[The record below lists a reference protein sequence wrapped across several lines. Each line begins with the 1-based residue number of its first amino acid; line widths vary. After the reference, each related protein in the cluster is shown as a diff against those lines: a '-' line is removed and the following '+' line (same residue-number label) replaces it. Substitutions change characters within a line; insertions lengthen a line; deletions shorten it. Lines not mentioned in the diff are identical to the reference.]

1 MAQQL
6 STIQI
11 VNGQALLQTKVQ
23 HVLTPG
29 GPVAVAVVPADL
41 GSLLRPLLQQ
51 QLQLAG
57 TAKNTPLIL
66 GVQNATSPSTIS
78 LSTPTSSASSKCIV
92 VGGTTGAS
100 DSKGSRKR
108 SKARQSSVSRP
119 VVNLDCL
126 PEIHGKTYMKIQ
138 PKQAEPSAV
147 DAQPLLIQPVQV
159 PHQVQSSKQITIRL
173 GDQEQNEIANL
184 TDQIRK
190 ILTSNQQ
197 TAADKMNL
205 QLSSVAEVHNVRQA
219 QAQQQQ
225 QPVLQMPIIQGSN
238 QVISQLPISVLGNV
252 ISSDVNAGD
261 RQLLQING
269 TTYLMIKSKPT
280 AVCQPAPSIE
290 MIPSTGNPVLQ
301 PSTSSRLQTLH
312 YQPDPMTEIYD
323 TALASSSSSTLSTGN
338 CNTKPVSK
346 ESSAPK
352 RGSRACG
359 HEARKKSKTA
369 TAQEN
374 SRKLKALLRERAMRP
389 DYKTPF
395 KDAKDAFDRLFP
407 YHIWYEEDIPD
418 ELLTSIDIS
427 YKQTMTNLIIKKEK
441 QFQRLRNCLVKEAAK
456 LNQSEE
462 NVFMQML
469 FIRSES
475 EILKDL
481 KAVQAQQ
488 EQLDAAQQRLS
499 IHEDDGL
506 NMSKEETLMPWLD
519 EPTDMESS
527 TLHND
532 RHRQQSSC
540 STPSPL
546 PYLHDCRGGF
556 PFPVTAW
563 ASDSST
569 VRMED
574 KNIVKASEPKQMPLS
589 PCSSLW
595 DEAPCLEPSVKMPAV
610 EELHSPRMV
619 SQPNKESLKIVI
631 KLAKSAIAESPTP
644 SLSSPS
650 ASLSPSSSSSSP
662 PPTPLFPE
670 DMVVVPMPGG
680 QQRVDHSP
688 MRIPPLKLRLTD
700 LQTITA
706 WTSSTDNSDDASPP
720 WSSDDSEEESKL
732 DLKQEQQTES
742 VVLLPMNKENPA
754 YYENPENYDN
764 DDYRFE
770 EDDAGCYDDS
780 FHWITDEDST
790 SGSADLGDE
799 DQNLTKEE
807 TTSECGEES
816 GVQFSCELGN
826 LSPSCQKVRLKLVST
841 KPRTVTCCNGF
852 DRTNSTD
859 MKRPKTLKKRRGHL
873 FAQPFHRL
881 LLFNVYF
888 IFVFTLT
895 ACTHST
901 FDIFFFINLD
911 DHVEIFRCCFLDVQI
926 LRRCRRNVHDEHC
939 KCCFSKKCKFSH
951 CPMLSCP
958 NRCCFT
964 MHSCKLVDH
973 LCICQEQ
980 EINCLNASIGCPFRL
995 KRKQLSKHLADQC
1008 PACVVRCSAGWN
1020 RWPVDEISLTNLKS
1034 GNVPTKAPLL
1044 SSLSVSA
1051 SSSAK
1056 QSVGLDVSLT
1066 LADEQK
1072 ALTSSSSFCQ
1082 PSVNDDECNNVWLD
1096 RQYPPG
1102 LAKSCLSR
1110 LKNGWKF
1117 HTREIDKKQNI
1128 YQNSTN
1134 YSNHFD
1140 ETAVYKRLGVNL
1152 RLQMEFLSPY
1162 YQHKPNRMF
1171 TFTCSKHFHR
1181 REFAAHYLNVHCDTM
1196 TQLDGWIVRR
1206 CPLFYRGCTFSIAGW
1221 TPDGQCKI
1229 EYDNQFDCIKVKTTT
1244 ETIVDYC
1251 GPTFDLLALPYEF
1264 LLQLLNH
1271 VDSITLN
1278 NLAMITRNMRSFLQ
1292 TLLTKRG
1299 IVELVWARCEHSTR
1313 WIVKE
1318 KKWSFSTAM
1327 KPIKWQMNDTSAM
1340 LIHLKNC
1347 PFNLISEIATKPQ
1360 PLFEILTNFT

>member
-225 QPVLQMPIIQGSN
+225 PVLQMPIIQGSN

-290 MIPSTGNPVLQ
+290 IIPSTGNPVLQ

-563 ASDSST
+563 TSDSST
-569 VRMED
+569 VRIED

-619 SQPNKESLKIVI
+619 SQPNKEK
-631 KLAKSAIAESPTP
+631 
-644 SLSSPS
+644 
-650 ASLSPSSSSSSP
+650 
-662 PPTPLFPE
+662 

-770 EDDAGCYDDS
+770 EDDAGCCDDS

-852 DRTNSTD
+852 D
-859 MKRPKTLKKRRGHL
+859 H
-873 FAQPFHRL
+873 
-881 LLFNVYF
+881 
-888 IFVFTLT
+888 
-895 ACTHST
+895 
-901 FDIFFFINLD
+901 
-911 DHVEIFRCCFLDVQI
+911 
-926 LRRCRRNVHDEHC
+926 VHDEHC

-1056 QSVGLDVSLT
+1056 QPVGLDVSLT

-1082 PSVNDDECNNVWLD
+1082 PSVSDDECNNVWLD

-1221 TPDGQCKI
+1221 TPDNQCKI

-1244 ETIVDYC
+1244 ETVDYC

-1360 PLFEILTNFT
+1360 PLFGMISSDMYSIS

>member
-219 QAQQQQ
+219 QAQQQ

-569 VRMED
+569 VRIED
-574 KNIVKASEPKQMPLS
+574 KNIVQASEPKQMPLS

-619 SQPNKESLKIVI
+619 SQPNKEK
-631 KLAKSAIAESPTP
+631 
-644 SLSSPS
+644 
-650 ASLSPSSSSSSP
+650 
-662 PPTPLFPE
+662 

-852 DRTNSTD
+852 D
-859 MKRPKTLKKRRGHL
+859 H
-873 FAQPFHRL
+873 
-881 LLFNVYF
+881 
-888 IFVFTLT
+888 
-895 ACTHST
+895 
-901 FDIFFFINLD
+901 
-911 DHVEIFRCCFLDVQI
+911 
-926 LRRCRRNVHDEHC
+926 VHDEHC

-1056 QSVGLDVSLT
+1056 QPVGLDVSLT

-1082 PSVNDDECNNVWLD
+1082 PSVSDDECNNVWLD

-1221 TPDGQCKI
+1221 TPDDQCKI

-1244 ETIVDYC
+1244 ETVDYC

>member
-219 QAQQQQ
+219 QAQQQ

-519 EPTDMESS
+519 EPTDIESS

-569 VRMED
+569 VRIED
-574 KNIVKASEPKQMPLS
+574 KNIVQASEPKQMPLS

-595 DEAPCLEPSVKMPAV
+595 DEAPCLEPSVKMPVV

-619 SQPNKESLKIVI
+619 SQPNKEK
-631 KLAKSAIAESPTP
+631 
-644 SLSSPS
+644 
-650 ASLSPSSSSSSP
+650 
-662 PPTPLFPE
+662 

-852 DRTNSTD
+852 D
-859 MKRPKTLKKRRGHL
+859 H
-873 FAQPFHRL
+873 
-881 LLFNVYF
+881 
-888 IFVFTLT
+888 
-895 ACTHST
+895 
-901 FDIFFFINLD
+901 
-911 DHVEIFRCCFLDVQI
+911 
-926 LRRCRRNVHDEHC
+926 VHDEHC

-1056 QSVGLDVSLT
+1056 QPVGLDVSLT

-1082 PSVNDDECNNVWLD
+1082 PSVSDDECNNVWLD

-1221 TPDGQCKI
+1221 TPDDQCKI

-1244 ETIVDYC
+1244 ETVDYC

-1360 PLFEILTNFT
+1360 PLFGMISSDMYSIS

>member
-219 QAQQQQ
+219 QAQQQ

-569 VRMED
+569 VRIED
-574 KNIVKASEPKQMPLS
+574 KNIVQASEPKQMPLS

-619 SQPNKESLKIVI
+619 SQPNKEK
-631 KLAKSAIAESPTP
+631 
-644 SLSSPS
+644 
-650 ASLSPSSSSSSP
+650 
-662 PPTPLFPE
+662 

-770 EDDAGCYDDS
+770 EDDAGCCDDS

-790 SGSADLGDE
+790 SGSADIGDE

-852 DRTNSTD
+852 D
-859 MKRPKTLKKRRGHL
+859 H
-873 FAQPFHRL
+873 
-881 LLFNVYF
+881 
-888 IFVFTLT
+888 
-895 ACTHST
+895 
-901 FDIFFFINLD
+901 
-911 DHVEIFRCCFLDVQI
+911 
-926 LRRCRRNVHDEHC
+926 VHDEHC

-1044 SSLSVSA
+1044 SSLSVSV

-1056 QSVGLDVSLT
+1056 QPVGLDVSLT

-1082 PSVNDDECNNVWLD
+1082 PSVSDDECNNVWLD

-1221 TPDGQCKI
+1221 TPDDQCKI

-1244 ETIVDYC
+1244 ETVDYC

-1360 PLFEILTNFT
+1360 PLFGMISSDMYSIS

>member
-51 QLQLAG
+51 QLQLASS
-57 TAKNTPLIL
+57 AKNTPLIL
-66 GVQNATSPSTIS
+66 GVQNAASPSAIS
-78 LSTPTSSASSKCIV
+78 LSTSTSSASSKCIV
-92 VGGTTGAS
+92 VGGTTGTS
-100 DSKGSRKR
+100 DSRGSRKR

-119 VVNLDCL
+119 VANLDGL
-126 PEIHGKTYMKIQ
+126 PEVHGKTYLKIQ

-197 TAADKMNL
+197 TAVDKMNL
-205 QLSSVAEVHNVRQA
+205 QLLEQRRRSILEKAAIEHICSSVAEVHNVHNVRQA
-219 QAQQQQ
+219 QAQQ

-290 MIPSTGNPVLQ
+290 TISSTGNPVMQ

-312 YQPDPMTEIYD
+312 YQPDRMTEIYD

-346 ESSAPK
+346 ELSVPK

-359 HEARKKSKTA
+359 HEAKKKSKTA
-369 TAQEN
+369 TAQDN

-427 YKQTMTNLIIKKEK
+427 YKQTMANLISKKEK
-441 QFQRLRNCLVKEAAK
+441 QFQRLRNCLVKETAK

-462 NVFMQML
+462 DVFMQML
-469 FIRSES
+469 FVRSET

-527 TLHND
+527 TLDND

-563 ASDSST
+563 TSDSLT
-569 VRMED
+569 VRKDEENM
-574 KNIVKASEPKQMPLS
+574 VKASEPKQMPLS
-589 PCSSLW
+589 PFSSCR
-595 DEAPCLEPSVKMPAV
+595 DETPPCLEPASKMPAL
-610 EELHSPRMV
+610 EESQSTRMV
-619 SQPNKESLKIVI
+619 SQPNMTNNKESLKIVI
-631 KLAKSAIAESPTP
+631 KLAKSAIVESPTH

-650 ASLSPSSSSSSP
+650 ASLSPSSSSSSSSSSPP
-662 PPTPLFPE
+662 PPTPLFPA
-670 DMVVVPMPGG
+670 DRVVVPMPGG
-680 QQRVDHSP
+680 QQRADQSQSP

-700 LQTITA
+700 LQTISA
-706 WTSSTDNSDDASPP
+706 CKSSTDNSDDASPP
-720 WSSDDSEEESKL
+720 WSSDDSEEESKF
-732 DLKQEQQTES
+732 DLREEQQTES
-742 VVLLPMNKENPA
+742 NTVLLTMKKEKMT
-754 YYENPENYDN
+754 YKKPENYD
-764 DDYRFE
+764 DDDDF
-770 EDDAGCYDDS
+770 EDDDAAGYGDS

-790 SGSADLGDE
+790 SGSADLEDE
-799 DQNLTKEE
+799 EQNLTKEE

-816 GVQFSCELGN
+816 GGLQFSCELGN

-859 MKRPKTLKKRRGHL
+859 LKRPKTLKKRRG
-873 FAQPFHRL
+873 
-881 LLFNVYF
+881 
-888 IFVFTLT
+888 
-895 ACTHST
+895 
-901 FDIFFFINLD
+901 
-911 DHVEIFRCCFLDVQI
+911 
-926 LRRCRRNVHDEHC
+926 
-939 KCCFSKKCKFSH
+939 
-951 CPMLSCP
+951 
-958 NRCCFT
+958 
-964 MHSCKLVDH
+964 
-973 LCICQEQ
+973 
-980 EINCLNASIGCPFRL
+980 
-995 KRKQLSKHLADQC
+995 
-1008 PACVVRCSAGWN
+1008 
-1020 RWPVDEISLTNLKS
+1020 
-1034 GNVPTKAPLL
+1034 
-1044 SSLSVSA
+1044 
-1051 SSSAK
+1051 
-1056 QSVGLDVSLT
+1056 VG
-1066 LADEQK
+1066 
-1072 ALTSSSSFCQ
+1072 
-1082 PSVNDDECNNVWLD
+1082 
-1096 RQYPPG
+1096 
-1102 LAKSCLSR
+1102 
-1110 LKNGWKF
+1110 
-1117 HTREIDKKQNI
+1117 
-1128 YQNSTN
+1128 
-1134 YSNHFD
+1134 
-1140 ETAVYKRLGVNL
+1140 
-1152 RLQMEFLSPY
+1152 
-1162 YQHKPNRMF
+1162 
-1171 TFTCSKHFHR
+1171 
-1181 REFAAHYLNVHCDTM
+1181 
-1196 TQLDGWIVRR
+1196 
-1206 CPLFYRGCTFSIAGW
+1206 
-1221 TPDGQCKI
+1221 
-1229 EYDNQFDCIKVKTTT
+1229 
-1244 ETIVDYC
+1244 
-1251 GPTFDLLALPYEF
+1251 
-1264 LLQLLNH
+1264 
-1271 VDSITLN
+1271 
-1278 NLAMITRNMRSFLQ
+1278 
-1292 TLLTKRG
+1292 
-1299 IVELVWARCEHSTR
+1299 
-1313 WIVKE
+1313 
-1318 KKWSFSTAM
+1318 
-1327 KPIKWQMNDTSAM
+1327 
-1340 LIHLKNC
+1340 
-1347 PFNLISEIATKPQ
+1347 
-1360 PLFEILTNFT
+1360 

>member
-119 VVNLDCL
+119 VVNLECL

-225 QPVLQMPIIQGSN
+225 QQPVLQMPIIQGSN
-238 QVISQLPISVLGNV
+238 QVISQLPISLLGNV

-290 MIPSTGNPVLQ
+290 TIPSTGNPVLQ

-441 QFQRLRNCLVKEAAK
+441 QFQRLRNCLVKEAGK

-462 NVFMQML
+462 NVFMKML

-506 NMSKEETLMPWLD
+506 NMSKEETLVPWLD

-527 TLHND
+527 TLDND

-563 ASDSST
+563 ASGSST
-569 VRMED
+569 VRIED

-619 SQPNKESLKIVI
+619 SQPNKEK
-631 KLAKSAIAESPTP
+631 
-644 SLSSPS
+644 
-650 ASLSPSSSSSSP
+650 
-662 PPTPLFPE
+662 

-852 DRTNSTD
+852 D
-859 MKRPKTLKKRRGHL
+859 H
-873 FAQPFHRL
+873 
-881 LLFNVYF
+881 
-888 IFVFTLT
+888 
-895 ACTHST
+895 
-901 FDIFFFINLD
+901 
-911 DHVEIFRCCFLDVQI
+911 
-926 LRRCRRNVHDEHC
+926 VHDEHC

-1008 PACVVRCSAGWN
+1008 PACVVYCSAGWN

-1034 GNVPTKAPLL
+1034 GNVPTRAPLL

-1082 PSVNDDECNNVWLD
+1082 PSVSDDECNNVLLD

-1140 ETAVYKRLGVNL
+1140 ETAVYRRLGVNL

-1221 TPDGQCKI
+1221 TPDDQCKI

-1244 ETIVDYC
+1244 ETVDYC

-1313 WIVKE
+1313 WTVKE

-1360 PLFEILTNFT
+1360 PLFGMISSDMYSIS